1 MAACSAVPV
10 AILRDARPRGRA
22 PQDEVVRVHSDGNRV
37 PSGGGRRDCPYLMA
51 MSGHDDHAASRERA
65 FFGRRKGHRLRSR
78 QVDLMA
84 TLLPR
89 LALILG
95 EPPPNKLAQMFSR
108 PVEAVRLEI
117 GFGGGENL
125 ITQAC
130 AHPAIGFIGCEPF
143 VNGMAKILSSI
154 EEGAIDNIRLYAGDS
169 LELLALVPPPSLY
182 HVELLYPHP

>member
-1 MAACSAVPV
+1 
-10 AILRDARPRGRA
+10 
-22 PQDEVVRVHSDGNRV
+22 
-37 PSGGGRRDCPYLMA
+37 MA

-117 GFGGGENL
+117 GFGGGEKL
-125 ITQAC
+125 IAQANPL
-130 AHPAIGFIGCEPF
+130 PAIGFIGCEAF
-143 VNGMAKILSSI
+143 VTGTATIFASFYPACIVKI
-154 EEGAIDNIRLYAGDS
+154 IRFA
-169 LELLALVPPPSLY
+169 
-182 HVELLYPHP
+182 

>member
-1 MAACSAVPV
+1 MAACSVPV

-51 MSGHDDHAASRERA
+51 MSGQDDHAASRERA

-117 GFGGGENL
+117 GFRGGENP
-125 ITQAC
+125 I
-130 AHPAIGFIGCEPF
+130 
-143 VNGMAKILSSI
+143 
-154 EEGAIDNIRLYAGDS
+154 
-169 LELLALVPPPSLY
+169 PPPSSPPPPPFTPPQP
-182 HVELLYPHP
+182 LLTAPA